1 MQVHRYFGVVASLLS
16 LHRNIRASS
25 KSAKLG
31 DRSLVATVVI
41 ETEAARNSQ
50 ENLSPGRSAD
60 TVQAHGS
67 FREDDRTI
75 EQRVQA
81 HGSFRE
87 RDQTI
92 EQRVLPVLLPGQA
105 RGSFKERDETIEQ
118 RVLPLLLPATLDGS
132 DVNVQAQ
139 EIKITNCTCNGGWSG
154 PDGGTGSTQESSSL
168 ISNEQSPTQE
178 NVQMNLF
185 KAYYKIITRNP
196 AGHLDKKLE
205 DGIANAVKNA
215 SPENVMFTFRPI
227 AAALCK
233 TRWQLLLLC
242 LCFLFIGLGRVPF
255 AAVMS
260 RLNFSTSR
268 VRVVA
273 LELRSGLSG
282 NAILSP
288 HIQRLELTRGGCPVL
303 PPHEERNLTIKDAS
317 MTLHLPRQIIA
328 DGCWFEMP
336 ASSSAEDDPTK
347 YLIEAYDED
356 KNLWK
361 TIGSSG
367 MTLDRFGTLTLGTES
382 QSLLIRKNGQRV
394 YISSLPP
401 VWWIMIY
408 VVNSIS
414 AGVFFGAMCLCA
426 RVFKNVLFVNYLLSM
441 SFFLNYIYINIG
453 SAFLYSEEETSRGIY
468 WSLYSVSNLAFS
480 LLMACRERHFI
491 LGMLSMGI
499 YLISYDLIW
508 KAVSGSSTGVPLN
521 GIIVFSWA
529 VIAYISR
536 WSGYLQSKR
545 LIKQDQR
552 CYDEIWASLYASN
565 TSDLMALQGAL
576 SPWKDLPEY
585 LCRQYQKRMAL
596 FPEFESSAGNW
607 VSASREL
614 LSPPQIAQASMSS
627 QVTGTP
633 PGATEIQNLTSDA
646 LSMRPADG
654 IDYSSRVTS
663 LNQLFT
669 QAAGNYATLRK
680 KVQEWALQSHGS
692 FQLKTNGYPEFVRWE
707 RVCDKSNMFAK
718 IKWGELKS
726 ISRSVE
732 KLLRSYQ
739 QDVSRLTD
747 LCRQSIVFDNVRDLT
762 TCINLIAQDVHVRV
776 VRFKNRLDPA
786 FPSHLSAGYRYAS
799 DYEYRRAQAH
809 ASY

>member
-1 MQVHRYFGVVASLLS
+1 M
-16 LHRNIRASS
+16 
-25 KSAKLG
+25 
-31 DRSLVATVVI
+31 
-41 ETEAARNSQ
+41 
-50 ENLSPGRSAD
+50 
-60 TVQAHGS
+60 QAHGS
-67 FREDDRTI
+67 FREDDGTI
-75 EQRVQA
+75 EQPVQA

-87 RDQTI
+87 RDEII

-105 RGSFKERDETIEQ
+105 HGSFRERDETIEQ
-118 RVLPLLLPATLDGS
+118 RVLPQVLLPATLDGS

-139 EIKITNCTCNGGWSG
+139 EIQITNCTCNGGWSG
-154 PDGGTGSTQESSSL
+154 PDGGTGSTQESPWP

-205 DGIANAVKNA
+205 GGIASAVKNA

-242 LCFLFIGLGRVPF
+242 LCFLFIGLGVVPF

-268 VRVVA
+268 IRFVA

-282 NAILSP
+282 DAILSP

-336 ASSSAEDDPTK
+336 ESSSAQNDPTRFR
-347 YLIEAYDED
+347 IEAYDED
-356 KNLWK
+356 KNVWK

-367 MTLDRFGTLTLGTES
+367 MSLDRFGTLTLSTQS
-382 QSLLIRKNGQRV
+382 QSLLTRKNVRQNGQRV

-441 SFFLNYIYINIG
+441 SFFLSYIYLNIG
-453 SAFLYSEEETSRGIY
+453 SALLYSEGDTSRGIY
-468 WSLYSVSNLAFS
+468 WSLYAVSNLAFS
-480 LLMACRERHFI
+480 LLMAWRERHFI

-508 KAVSGSSTGVPLN
+508 AAVSGSSTGVPLN

-565 TSDLMALQGAL
+565 TSDLMALQEAL

-585 LCRQYQKRMAL
+585 LCRQYQKRMDL
-596 FPEFESSAGNW
+596 FPEFESWNW

-614 LSPPQIAQASMSS
+614 LSPPQIAQASMSL
-627 QVTGTP
+627 QVIGTSS
-633 PGATEIQNLTSDA
+633 GGTEIQNLTSDA
-646 LSMRPADG
+646 LSMMPADG
-654 IDYSSRVTS
+654 IDYSSCVTS

-680 KVQEWALQSHGS
+680 KVQEWALQSHGF
-692 FQLKTNGYPEFVRWE
+692 FQLQTNGDPEFVRWE
-707 RVCDKSNMFAK
+707 SVCDKSNMFAN